1 MLAYLKHHWKS
12 IAYTVLILYLSFA
25 PSSDFNKFP
34 PIQIL
39 NFDKFVH
46 LIMYSL
52 LAVILIV
59 DYRSRYST
67 KNKQFL
73 FIIFLFCVIFG
84 GIIELMQEKWFYPR
98 SAEWIDWLAD
108 ILGAL
113 LGIFFMY
120 IFKQIHLRS

>member
-1 MLAYLKHHWKS
+1 MLAYLKYHWKS

-25 PSSDFNKFP
+25 PPTDFNKLP
-34 PIQIL
+34 PIHIVNL
-39 NFDKFVH
+39 DKFVH

-73 FIIFLFCVIFG
+73 FKIFFFCVAFG

-120 IFKQIHLRS
+120 IFKQIRLRS